1 MHPLMRDIA
10 VLFVQLVVTIARL
23 FNPGGARAVVAGPD
37 SQSPDPVGVR
47 SADHSVRPIIPSHLS
62 IV

>member
-37 SQSPDPVGVR
+37 SQSPDPVECAALTIAFDR
-47 SADHSVRPIIPSHLS
+47 
-62 IV
+62 